1 MARYL
6 LQRIILTI
14 PVLLGV
20 LLLTFSM
27 LHLVPG
33 DPVRAMFIDSG
44 GATEEQIAKIRQQ
57 LGLDQPLPVQ
67 FWNYL
72 SGVARGDLGN
82 SIMNNRPVLGQILE
96 KFPDTIRL
104 TLAAMSIA
112 IALGLSLGI
121 IAAVNRNSWLDR
133 LTMLVSLGGVSI
145 PSFWLGLMLIYTF
158 SVSLGWLPIVGGA
171 EWQQLI
177 LPATALGLQAS
188 AIIARLVRSSLLE
201 VLSEPYIVTARAKG
215 LRNRHVLLSHAL
227 RNALLPV
234 VTIVGLQFGTLL
246 SGAVIIEAVFARQ
259 GVGRILVDALQ
270 ARDFPTAQGT
280 VLCIALIY
288 VLMNLVVDLLYGV
301 IDPRIS
307 HGS

>member
-44 GATEEQIAKIRQQ
+44 GATEEQIARIRQQ

-72 SGVARGDLGN
+72 SGVVRGDLGN

-96 KFPDTIRL
+96 KFPATIRL

-121 IAAVNRNSWLDR
+121 VAAINRNSWIDR

-158 SVSLGWLPIVGGA
+158 SVSLGWLPIVGGE

-201 VLSEPYIVTARAKG
+201 VLGEPYIVTARAKG
-215 LRNRHVLLSHAL
+215 LKNQHVLLAHAL

-288 VLMNLVVDLLYGV
+288 VLINLVVDLLYGV